1 MEGTALRGFQV
12 SKSLQMAVVVS
23 IFVGLAFLSNGA
35 ASSDAA
41 VANQEKTDFA
51 VATLTTEQSEVTLE
65 CPNQSTLY
73 PKTDSKKFCRDAAC
87 TQERTFQE
95 AFVSVSWVNGTGQE
109 HTEDRE
115 KPNGNTLTLDKY
127 PILSTTLY
135 FQCRNEK
142 NDQEQE
148 QKVVSEEDETPKVSR
163 VIQVAVYGGR
173 AATTINKEKE
183 CGDDETVKLDVTT
196 RAVTFRCASD
206 ATVLPINFERVFQ
219 GDNCEQE
226 VDLKT
231 LVPSASL
238 VEGMSATSPGNAVPW
253 SMAELPTF
261 TPAYTFAF
269 LLLPDSEKKLCYK
282 CSPPKTPEATA
293 EAVRQP
299 KECLVRIT
307 VSGKQ
312 TGPDTPTCPEEG
324 EERPILPEQ
333 QGGNGH
339 SDQENQEDSHSG
351 SNEPGGQGDNSN
363 SDKPHQKPGESQTPT
378 GSSSRKTTT
387 SGWMLAIITVFS
399 TFVTISSNS
408 D

>member
-12 SKSLQMAVVVS
+12 SKSLQKAVVVS
-23 IFVGLAFLSNGA
+23 IFVGLAFLSNSA
-35 ASSDAA
+35 ASLDAA
-41 VANQEKTDFA
+41 VDNQKKTEFA
-51 VATLTTEQSEVTLE
+51 VATLTTEQSKVTLE
-65 CPNQSTLY
+65 CPNHSTLY
-73 PKTDSKKFCRDAAC
+73 PTTDSSKFCRDAAC
-87 TQERTFQE
+87 TKERTFQE
-95 AFVSVSWVNGTGQE
+95 ALVSVRWVNGTSQE
-109 HTEDRE
+109 QTEDRK

-135 FQCRNEK
+135 FQCRNEM
-142 NDQEQE
+142 NDQE

-183 CGDDETVKLDVTT
+183 CKDDQTVKLDVTT
-196 RAVTFRCASD
+196 RAVTFRCAPD
-206 ATVLPINFERVFQ
+206 TTVFPIYFERVFQ
-219 GDNCEQE
+219 GDNCEEE

-282 CSPPKTPEATA
+282 CSPPKTPEVTA
-293 EAVRQP
+293 EAGRQP
-299 KECLVRIT
+299 KECLVRII

-312 TGPDTPTCPEEG
+312 TGPDTPTSPEEG

-363 SDKPHQKPGESQTPT
+363 SDKPHQKPGESHTPT